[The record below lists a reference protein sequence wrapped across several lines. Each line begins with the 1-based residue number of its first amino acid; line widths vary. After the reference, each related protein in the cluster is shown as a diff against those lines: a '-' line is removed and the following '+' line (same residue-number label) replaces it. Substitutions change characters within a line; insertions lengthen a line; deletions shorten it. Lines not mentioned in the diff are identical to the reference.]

1 MLSNNLFANK
11 VVIISGIGS
20 GLGIELALGAARQ
33 GAKLVIAARTESKL
47 DAAAEEIRLLPNGE
61 NIDVVKVPTDI
72 CDKRQCERLV
82 ARTIEKFGRVDGLIN
97 SAYNPGVMALAETA
111 NMDAWRAVMDVNV
124 FGTMNLIQAVI
135 PQMKSQR
142 SGSIVNVNT
151 MVTRKPMATQ
161 AGYAASKA
169 ALSSVTSHLALEL
182 GQYNIRVNSTY
193 MGWMWGA
200 PVEYYFKQRSRSE
213 GVSIDVL
220 KEDVEKN
227 IPLGKIPTSEEC
239 ANAVFFLLSDLASA
253 ITGACLDVNGGEY
266 LPR

>member
-1 MLSNNLFANK
+1 MLLENK

-20 GLGIELALGAARQ
+20 GLGIELALGAAKY

-47 DAAAEEIRLLPNGE
+47 DAAEEDVRQLPNGD
-61 NIDVVKVPTDI
+61 NIDVIKVPTDI
-72 CDKRQCERLV
+72 CDKSQCEHLV
-82 ARTIEKFGRVDGLIN
+82 ARAIERFGRIDVLIN
-97 SAYNPGVMALAETA
+97 SAYNPGVMALADTA

-124 FGTMNLIQAVI
+124 FGTMNLIQSVI
-135 PQMKSQR
+135 PQMKLQR

-200 PVEYYFKQRSRSE
+200 PVEYYFKQRSKSE
-213 GVSIDVL
+213 GVSIESL
-220 KEDVEKN
+220 KKEVEKN
-227 IPLGKIPTSEEC
+227 IPLGKIPTSAEC
-239 ANAVFFLLSDLASA
+239 ANAVFFLASDLASA

>member
-1 MLSNNLFANK
+1 MLSNNLLANK

-20 GLGIELALGAARQ
+20 GLGIELALGAAKQ

-47 DAAAEEIRLLPNGE
+47 DAAEEEIRQLPNGE
-61 NIDVVKVPTDI
+61 NIDVVKAPTDI

-82 ARTIEKFGRVDGLIN
+82 ARTIERFGRVDGLIN

-135 PQMKSQR
+135 PQMKFQR

-182 GQYNIRVNSTY
+182 VQHNIRVNSTY
-193 MGWMWGA
+193 MGWIWGA
-200 PVEYYFKQRSRSE
+200 PVEYYFKQRSKCE
-213 GVSIDVL
+213 GVSADVL

-227 IPLGKIPTSEEC
+227 IPLGKIPTSAEC